1 MFGAK
6 FSDTKNVLKL
16 SIFYFLLWI
25 THYISAFK
33 RSCKNYYGKLPINWC
48 VVKIKDVCESFIGL
62 TYKPADVFACGTPV
76 LRSSNIQN
84 ARIDLSNLVRVDCD
98 IDNKLYVCENDILIC
113 ARNGS
118 KKLVG
123 KSAVI
128 SNIKEPMTFGAFMA
142 LCRTRIY
149 NWVFLFLQTN
159 YFYYQLNEKS
169 GTTTINQLTQKSFNN
184 FILPL
189 PPKAEQRKICCFV
202 KMLMSK
208 L

>member
-1 MFGAK
+1 M
-6 FSDTKNVLKL
+6 
-16 SIFYFLLWI
+16 
-25 THYISAFK
+25 
-33 RSCKNYYGKLPINWC
+33 PINWS
-48 VVKIKDVCESFIGL
+48 VVRVKDVCESFIGL
-62 TYKPADVFACGTPV
+62 TYKPSDVSACGTPV

-84 ARIDLSNLVRVDCD
+84 SKIDLNDLVRVNCD

-128 SNIKEPMTFGAFMA
+128 SNVKEPMTFGAFMA
-142 LCRTRIY
+142 LCRTPIF

-159 YFYYQLNEKS
+159 YFYNQLNEKS

-189 PPKAEQRKICCFV
+189 PPEAQQRKISYFV
-202 KMLMSK
+202 KTLLSK

>member
-1 MFGAK
+1 M
-6 FSDTKNVLKL
+6 SD
-16 SIFYFLLWI
+16 
-25 THYISAFK
+25 
-33 RSCKNYYGKLPINWC
+33 
-48 VVKIKDVCESFIGL
+48 
-62 TYKPADVFACGTPV
+62 
-76 LRSSNIQN
+76 
-84 ARIDLSNLVRVDCD
+84 LVRVDCD

-128 SNIKEPMTFGAFMA
+128 SNVKEPMTFGAFMA
-142 LCRTRIY
+142 LCRTPIF
-149 NWVFLFLQTN
+149 NWVYLFLQTN
-159 YFYYQLNEKS
+159 YFYNQLNEKS

-189 PPKAEQRKICCFV
+189 PPEAEQRKICYFV